1 MDTELLVVLIITA
14 VIVVALLIYKKG
26 KVEIGDG
33 AGVLISTFGL
43 ATSYKIFQLL
53 VMKADLGAFKDF
65 KVYLVLGAFASLWMA
80 IQTVIRLFK
89 K

>member
-14 VIVVALLIYKKG
+14 VVIAALLIYKKG
-26 KVEIGDG
+26 KVEIADG
-33 AGVLISTFGL
+33 SGVLISVFGL

-53 VMKADLGAFKDF
+53 IQKADLGAFKDF
-65 KVYLVLGAFASLWMA
+65 KIYLVLGAFASLWMS
-80 IQTVIRLFK
+80 IQTVIKLFK